1 MPDYDSPWKE
11 ALEHYF
17 PEFMALFFPQA
28 YGDIAWDRGHE
39 FLDKE
44 LEKVVR
50 DAELGTRLVDK
61 LVKVQ
66 RRQGGEGLVLVHIE
80 VQGQYDPDLAKRMYV
95 YNYRL
100 FDRYDRPVVSLAVL
114 GDERPGWRPDHYGYE
129 LWGCRVGI
137 QFPVVKLLDYAASG
151 DLLQA
156 SANPFAVLL
165 QAHLRARETA
175 RDTPGRYRWKLE
187 LVKQLYDRGLSR
199 DDVLQLFRFIDW
211 VLALPAELERKFLT
225 ELEQWEEVRKM
236 PYITSAERIGIEKG
250 MQQGIQQGM
259 QQGIQQGIQRGEA
272 TLLARQLERRF
283 GPLPEWVRSRI
294 EQADTPLLEAWGLR
308 LLEVDSLERL
318 FEPPTGR

>member
-1 MPDYDSPWKE
+1 M
-11 ALEHYF
+11 
-17 PEFMALFFPQA
+17 
-28 YGDIAWDRGHE
+28 
-39 FLDKE
+39 
-44 LEKVVR
+44 
-50 DAELGTRLVDK
+50 
-61 LVKVQ
+61 
-66 RRQGGEGLVLVHIE
+66 
-80 VQGQYDPDLAKRMYV
+80 
-95 YNYRL
+95 
-100 FDRYDRPVVSLAVL
+100 
-114 GDERPGWRPDHYGYE
+114 
-129 LWGCRVGI
+129 
-137 QFPVVKLLDYAASG
+137 LDYAASG